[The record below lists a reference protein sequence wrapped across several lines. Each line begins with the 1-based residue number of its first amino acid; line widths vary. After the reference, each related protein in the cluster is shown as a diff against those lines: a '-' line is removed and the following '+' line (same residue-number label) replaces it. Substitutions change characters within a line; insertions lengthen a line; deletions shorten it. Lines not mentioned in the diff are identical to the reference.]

1 MKWKQLVIP
10 TIASALLLGGCSMK
24 IPMGDEEATP
34 VGEEA
39 VVEGVTQAIEAR
51 DSHYQMVIP
60 FKPAAARGVAQ
71 RHVSSSLE
79 LEEVELGLMRHSTDA
94 FNPDKYA
101 YQEGQLLDASD
112 IYRLL
117 GRKDKASDEELTPL
131 NPAYADG
138 KAEVADDKFVEA
150 NKKSPLYLAS
160 IVEQDYMTKT
170 GSGYQLGG
178 VSLALVLNREYVFQ
192 APNYGPTYT
201 VKLDEKKVIAE
212 GERMANELVAQLR
225 EREDF
230 KEVDVFVSLYMKST
244 QGSPTPGN
252 YVKGAFV
259 GNDDQVSA
267 GDWEGID
274 EKYYY
279 FPSRTATNEVRDDA
293 QKFTLFS
300 DRIADVFPDFSGMI
314 GKGFYQNGDLSRLEV
329 DIPIQFYSRA
339 ELVGFTQHV
348 VGLLENRWEYS
359 RNVPVRINVTSLG
372 GDLEVTIIFEDGM
385 DSPKVYF

>member
-10 TIASALLLGGCSMK
+10 TIASALLLSGCSMK
-24 IPMGDEEATP
+24 IPMGEEATP
-34 VGEEA
+34 TGDDTA
-39 VVEGVTQAIEAR
+39 TEGVTQAIEAR
-51 DSHYQMVIP
+51 DSYYQMVIP
-60 FKPAAARGVAQ
+60 FKPAAARGLAQ
-71 RHVSSSLE
+71 RQVSSSLE

-94 FNPDKYA
+94 FDPEKFA
-101 YQEGQLLDASD
+101 YQEGQLLNVEDVS
-112 IYRLL
+112 RLL
-117 GRKDKASDEELTPL
+117 ARKDKSNEGLTPL

-138 KAEVADDKFVEA
+138 KAEVEDDKFVDA

-160 IVEQDYMTKT
+160 IVEQNYMTKED
-170 GSGYQLGG
+170 SGYQVGG
-178 VSLALVLNREYVFQ
+178 VSFALILNREYVFQ

-201 VKLDEKKVIAE
+201 VKLDQKKVIAE
-212 GERMANELVAQLR
+212 GERMANELVSQLR
-225 EREDF
+225 KREDF
-230 KEVDVFVSLYMKST
+230 KDLDINVALYMKST

-252 YVKGAFV
+252 YIKSAFV
-259 GNDDQVSA
+259 GTADQVKS
-267 GDWEGID
+267 GDWKAID

-279 FPSRTATNEVRDDA
+279 FPSTSATSDVREDA

-300 DRIADVFPDFSGMI
+300 DRIADLFPDYSGMI
-314 GKGFYQNGDLSRLEV
+314 GKGFYQNGDLSRMEI

-372 GDLEVTIIFEDGM
+372 GDPEVTIVFEDGM

>member
-10 TIASALLLGGCSMK
+10 TIASALLLSGCSMK
-24 IPMGDEEATP
+24 IPMGEEEATP
-34 VGEEA
+34 TGDETA
-39 VVEGVTQAIEAR
+39 AEGVTQAIEAR
-51 DSHYQMVIP
+51 DSYYQMVIP
-60 FKPAAARGVAQ
+60 FKPAAARGLAQ
-71 RHVSSSLE
+71 RQVSSSLE

-94 FNPDKYA
+94 FDPEKFA
-101 YQEGQLLDASD
+101 YQEGQLLNAEDVS
-112 IYRLL
+112 RLL
-117 GRKDKASDEELTPL
+117 ARKDKSNEGLTPL

-138 KAEVADDKFVEA
+138 KAEVEDDKFVDA

-160 IVEQDYMTKT
+160 IVEQNYMTKED
-170 GSGYQLGG
+170 SGYQVGG
-178 VSLALVLNREYVFQ
+178 VSFALILNREYVFQ

-201 VKLDEKKVIAE
+201 VKLDQKKVIAE
-212 GERMANELVAQLR
+212 GERMANELVSQLR
-225 EREDF
+225 KREDF
-230 KEVDVFVSLYMKST
+230 KDLDINVALYMKST

-252 YVKGAFV
+252 YIKSAFV
-259 GNDDQVSA
+259 GTADQVKSD
-267 GDWEGID
+267 DWKAID

-279 FPSRTATNEVRDDA
+279 FPSTSATSDVREDA

-300 DRIADVFPDFSGMI
+300 DRIADLFPDYSGMI
-314 GKGFYQNGDLSRLEV
+314 GKGFYQNGDLSRMEI

-348 VGLLENRWEYS
+348 VGLLENRWEYN

-372 GDLEVTIIFEDGM
+372 GDPEVTIVFEDGM

>member
-51 DSHYQMVIP
+51 DSYYQMVIP

>member
-10 TIASALLLGGCSMK
+10 TIASALLLSGCSMK
-24 IPMGDEEATP
+24 IPMGEEEATP
-34 VGEEA
+34 TGEETA
-39 VVEGVTQAIEAR
+39 AEGVTQTIEAR
-51 DSHYQMVIP
+51 DSYYQMVIP
-60 FKPAAARGVAQ
+60 FKAAAARGLAQ
-71 RHVSSSLE
+71 RQVSSSLE

-94 FNPDKYA
+94 FDPDKFA
-101 YQEGQLLDASD
+101 YQEGQLLNAEDVST
-112 IYRLL
+112 LL
-117 GRKDKASDEELTPL
+117 GRKGGSDEGLTPL

-138 KAEVADDKFVEA
+138 KAEVEDDKFVDA

-160 IVEQDYMTKT
+160 IVEQNYMTKAD
-170 GSGYQLGG
+170 SGYQLGG
-178 VSLALVLNREYVFQ
+178 VSFALILNREYVFQ

-201 VKLDEKKVIAE
+201 VKLDQKKVIAE

-225 EREDF
+225 KREDF
-230 KEVDVFVSLYMKST
+230 KDLDINVALYMKST

-252 YVKGAFV
+252 YIKSAFV
-259 GNDDQVSA
+259 GTDDQVA
-267 GDWEGID
+267 TGDWKAID

-279 FPSRTATNEVRDDA
+279 FPSVTATNDVREDA

-300 DRIADVFPDFSGMI
+300 DRIADLFPDYSGMI
-314 GKGFYQNGDLSRLEV
+314 GKGFYQNGDLSRLEI

-372 GDLEVTIIFEDGM
+372 GDPEVTIVFEDGM

>member
-10 TIASALLLGGCSMK
+10 TIASALLLSGCSMK
-24 IPMGDEEATP
+24 IPMGEEEATP
-34 VGEEA
+34 TGEETA
-39 VVEGVTQAIEAR
+39 AEGVTQAIEAR
-51 DSHYQMVIP
+51 DSYYQMVIP
-60 FKPAAARGVAQ
+60 FKPAAARGLAQ
-71 RHVSSSLE
+71 RQVSSSLE

-94 FNPDKYA
+94 FDPDKFA
-101 YQEGQLLDASD
+101 YQEGQLLNAEDVS
-112 IYRLL
+112 RLL
-117 GRKDKASDEELTPL
+117 ARKDQSKEGLTPL

-138 KAEVADDKFVEA
+138 KAEVEDDKFVDA

-160 IVEQDYMTKT
+160 IVEQNYMTKEDK
-170 GSGYQLGG
+170 GYQLGG
-178 VSLALVLNREYVFQ
+178 VSFALILNREYVFQ

-201 VKLDEKKVIAE
+201 VKLDQKKVIAE
-212 GERMANELVAQLR
+212 GERMANELVSQLR
-225 EREDF
+225 KREDF
-230 KEVDVFVSLYMKST
+230 KELDINVALYMKST

-252 YVKGAFV
+252 YIKSAFIGTGNEVK
-259 GNDDQVSA
+259 S
-267 GDWEGID
+267 GDWQAID

-279 FPSRTATNEVRDDA
+279 FPSTAATNDVREDA

-300 DRIADVFPDFSGMI
+300 DRIADLFPDYSGMI
-314 GKGFYQNGDLSRLEV
+314 GKGFYQNGDLSRLEI

-372 GDLEVTIIFEDGM
+372 GDPEVTIVFEDGM

>member
-10 TIASALLLGGCSMK
+10 TMASALLLSGCSMK
-24 IPMGDEEATP
+24 IPMGEEKATP
-34 VGEEA
+34 TGEETA
-39 VVEGVTQAIEAR
+39 AEGVTQTIEAR
-51 DSHYQMVIP
+51 DSYYQMVIP
-60 FKPAAARGVAQ
+60 FKAAAARGLAQ
-71 RHVSSSLE
+71 RQVSSSLE

-94 FNPDKYA
+94 FDPDKFA
-101 YQEGQLLDASD
+101 YQEGQLLNAEDVST
-112 IYRLL
+112 LL
-117 GRKDKASDEELTPL
+117 GRKGGSDKGLTPL

-138 KAEVADDKFVEA
+138 KAEVEDDKFVDA

-160 IVEQDYMTKT
+160 IVEQNYMTKAD
-170 GSGYQLGG
+170 SGYQLGG
-178 VSLALVLNREYVFQ
+178 VSFALILNREYVFQ

-201 VKLDEKKVIAE
+201 VKLDQKKVIAE

-225 EREDF
+225 KREDF
-230 KEVDVFVSLYMKST
+230 KDLDINVALYMKST

-252 YVKGAFV
+252 YIKSAFV
-259 GNDDQVSA
+259 GTDDQVA
-267 GDWEGID
+267 TGDWKAID

-279 FPSRTATNEVRDDA
+279 FPSATATNDVREDA

-300 DRIADVFPDFSGMI
+300 DRIADLFPDYSGMI
-314 GKGFYQNGDLSRLEV
+314 GKGFYQNGDLSRLEI

-372 GDLEVTIIFEDGM
+372 GDPEVTIVFENGM

>member
-1 MKWKQLVIP
+1 
-10 TIASALLLGGCSMK
+10 
-24 IPMGDEEATP
+24 MGEEATP
-34 VGEEA
+34 TGDDTA
-39 VVEGVTQAIEAR
+39 AEGVTQAIEAR
-51 DSHYQMVIP
+51 DSYYQMVIP
-60 FKPAAARGVAQ
+60 FKPAAARGLAQ
-71 RHVSSSLE
+71 RQVSSSLE

-94 FNPDKYA
+94 FDPEKFA
-101 YQEGQLLDASD
+101 YQEGQLLNVEDVS
-112 IYRLL
+112 RLL
-117 GRKDKASDEELTPL
+117 ARKDKSNEGLTPL

-138 KAEVADDKFVEA
+138 KAEVEDDKFVDA

-160 IVEQDYMTKT
+160 IVEQNYMTKED
-170 GSGYQLGG
+170 SGYQVGG
-178 VSLALVLNREYVFQ
+178 VSFALILNREYVFQ

-201 VKLDEKKVIAE
+201 VKLDQKKVIAE
-212 GERMANELVAQLR
+212 GERMANELVSQLR
-225 EREDF
+225 KREDF
-230 KEVDVFVSLYMKST
+230 KDLDINVALYMKST

-252 YVKGAFV
+252 YIKSAFV
-259 GNDDQVSA
+259 GTADQVKS
-267 GDWEGID
+267 GDWKAID

-279 FPSRTATNEVRDDA
+279 FPSTSATSDVREDA

-300 DRIADVFPDFSGMI
+300 DRIADLFPDYSGMI
-314 GKGFYQNGDLSRLEV
+314 GKGFYQNGDLSRMEI

-372 GDLEVTIIFEDGM
+372 GDPEVTIVFEDGM

>member
-10 TIASALLLGGCSMK
+10 TIASALLLSGCSMK
-24 IPMGDEEATP
+24 IPMGEEEATP
-34 VGEEA
+34 TGEETA
-39 VVEGVTQAIEAR
+39 TEGVTQAIEAR
-51 DSHYQMVIP
+51 DSYYQMVIP
-60 FKPAAARGVAQ
+60 FKAAAARGLAQ
-71 RHVSSSLE
+71 RQVSSSLE

-94 FNPDKYA
+94 FDPDKFA
-101 YQEGQLLDASD
+101 YQEGQLLNAEDVSN
-112 IYRLL
+112 LL
-117 GRKDKASDEELTPL
+117 GRKGGSNEGLTPL

-138 KAEVADDKFVEA
+138 KAEVEDDKFVDA

-160 IVEQDYMTKT
+160 IVEQNYMTKED
-170 GSGYQLGG
+170 SGYQLGG
-178 VSLALVLNREYVFQ
+178 VSFALILNREYVFQ

-201 VKLDEKKVIAE
+201 VKLDQKKVIAE

-225 EREDF
+225 KREDF
-230 KEVDVFVSLYMKST
+230 KDLDVNVALYMKST

-252 YVKGAFV
+252 YIKSAFV
-259 GNDDQVSA
+259 GTDDEVTS
-267 GDWEGID
+267 GDWEAID

-279 FPSRTATNEVRDDA
+279 FPSATATNDVREDA

-300 DRIADVFPDFSGMI
+300 DRIADLFPDYSGMI
-314 GKGFYQNGDLSRLEV
+314 GKGFYQNGDLSRLEI

-372 GDLEVTIIFEDGM
+372 GDPEVTIVFEDGM

>member
-10 TIASALLLGGCSMK
+10 TIASALLLSGCSMK
-24 IPMGDEEATP
+24 IPMGEEEATP
-34 VGEEA
+34 TGDETA
-39 VVEGVTQAIEAR
+39 AEGVTQAIEAR
-51 DSHYQMVIP
+51 DSYYQMVIP
-60 FKPAAARGVAQ
+60 FKPAAARGLTQ
-71 RHVSSSLE
+71 RQVSSSLE

-94 FNPDKYA
+94 FNPEKFA
-101 YQEGQLLDASD
+101 YQEGQLLNAEDVS
-112 IYRLL
+112 RLL
-117 GRKDKASDEELTPL
+117 ARKDKSNEGLTPL

-138 KAEVADDKFVEA
+138 KAEVEDDKFVDA

-160 IVEQDYMTKT
+160 IVEQNYMTKED
-170 GSGYQLGG
+170 SGYQVGG
-178 VSLALVLNREYVFQ
+178 VSFALILNREYVFQ

-201 VKLDEKKVIAE
+201 VKLDQKKVIAE
-212 GERMANELVAQLR
+212 GERMANELVSQLR
-225 EREDF
+225 KREDF
-230 KEVDVFVSLYMKST
+230 KDLDINVALYMKST

-252 YVKGAFV
+252 YIKSAFV
-259 GNDDQVSA
+259 GTADQVKS
-267 GDWEGID
+267 GDWKAID

-279 FPSRTATNEVRDDA
+279 FPSTSATSDVREDA

-300 DRIADVFPDFSGMI
+300 DRIADIFPDYSGMI
-314 GKGFYQNGDLSRLEV
+314 GKGFYQNGDLSRMEI

-359 RNVPVRINVTSLG
+359 RNVPVRINVTSIG
-372 GDLEVTIIFEDGM
+372 GDPEVTIVFEDGM

>member
-10 TIASALLLGGCSMK
+10 TIASALLLSGCSMK
-24 IPMGDEEATP
+24 IPMGEEATP
-34 VGEEA
+34 TGDDTA
-39 VVEGVTQAIEAR
+39 AEGVTQAIEAR
-51 DSHYQMVIP
+51 DSYYQMVIP
-60 FKPAAARGVAQ
+60 FKPAAARGLAQ
-71 RHVSSSLE
+71 RQVSSSLE

-94 FNPDKYA
+94 FDPEKFA
-101 YQEGQLLDASD
+101 YQEGQLLNVEDVS
-112 IYRLL
+112 RLL
-117 GRKDKASDEELTPL
+117 ARKDKSNEGLTPL

-138 KAEVADDKFVEA
+138 KAEVEDDKFVDA

-160 IVEQDYMTKT
+160 IVEQNYMTKED
-170 GSGYQLGG
+170 SGYQVGG
-178 VSLALVLNREYVFQ
+178 VSFALILNREYVFQ

-201 VKLDEKKVIAE
+201 VKLDQKKVIAE
-212 GERMANELVAQLR
+212 GERMANELVSQLR
-225 EREDF
+225 KREDF
-230 KEVDVFVSLYMKST
+230 KDLDINVALYMKST

-252 YVKGAFV
+252 YIKSAFV
-259 GNDDQVSA
+259 GTADQVKS
-267 GDWEGID
+267 GDWKAID

-279 FPSRTATNEVRDDA
+279 FPSTSATSDVREDA

-300 DRIADVFPDFSGMI
+300 DRIADLFPDYSGMI
-314 GKGFYQNGDLSRLEV
+314 GKGFYQNGDLSRMEI

-372 GDLEVTIIFEDGM
+372 GDPEVTIVFEDGM

>member
-10 TIASALLLGGCSMK
+10 TVASAILLSGCSMK
-24 IPMGDEEATP
+24 IPMGEEESTP
-34 VGEEA
+34 TGEETA
-39 VVEGVTQAIEAR
+39 AEGVTQAIEAR
-51 DSHYQMVIP
+51 DSYYQMVIP
-60 FKPAAARGVAQ
+60 FKPAAARGLAQ
-71 RHVSSSLE
+71 RQVSSSLE

-94 FNPDKYA
+94 FDPDKFA

-112 IYRLL
+112 VFRLL
-117 GRKDKASDEELTPL
+117 GRKDKSPDEELTPL
-131 NPAYADG
+131 NPTYADG
-138 KAEVADDKFVEA
+138 KAEVSDDKFVEA

-160 IVEQDYMTKT
+160 IVEQDYMTK
-170 GSGYQLGG
+170 GDNGYQLAG
-178 VSLALVLNREYVFQ
+178 VSFALILNREYVFQ

-201 VKLDEKKVIAE
+201 VKLDTKKVIAE

-225 EREDF
+225 KREDF
-230 KEVDVFVSLYMKST
+230 KDLDVNIALYMKST

-252 YVKGAFV
+252 YIKSAFV
-259 GNDDQVSA
+259 GSDNEVTS
-267 GDWEGID
+267 GDWQAID

-279 FPSRTATNEVRDDA
+279 FPSKTATNDVREDA
-293 QKFTLFS
+293 QKFSLFS

-314 GKGFYQNGDLSRLEV
+314 GKGFYQNGDLTRLEI

-348 VGLLENRWEYS
+348 VGLLENRWEYN

-372 GDLEVTIIFEDGM
+372 GDPEVTIVYEDGM

>member
-10 TIASALLLGGCSMK
+10 TIASALLLSGCSMK
-24 IPMGDEEATP
+24 IPMGEEEATP
-34 VGEEA
+34 TGEETA
-39 VVEGVTQAIEAR
+39 AEGVTQAIEAR
-51 DSHYQMVIP
+51 DSYYQMVIP
-60 FKPAAARGVAQ
+60 FKPAAARGLAQ
-71 RHVSSSLE
+71 RQVSSSLE

-94 FNPDKYA
+94 FDPDKFA
-101 YQEGQLLDASD
+101 YQEGQLLNAEDVS
-112 IYRLL
+112 RLL
-117 GRKDKASDEELTPL
+117 ARKDKSKEGLTPL
-131 NPAYADG
+131 NPAYANG
-138 KAEVADDKFVEA
+138 KAEVEDDKFVDA

-160 IVEQDYMTKT
+160 IVEQNYMTKEDK
-170 GSGYQLGG
+170 GYQLGG
-178 VSLALVLNREYVFQ
+178 VSFALILNREYVFQ

-201 VKLDEKKVIAE
+201 VKLDQKKVIAE
-212 GERMANELVAQLR
+212 GERMANELVSQLR
-225 EREDF
+225 KREDF
-230 KEVDVFVSLYMKST
+230 KELDINVALYMKST

-252 YVKGAFV
+252 YIKSAFIGT
-259 GNDDQVSA
+259 GNEVNS
-267 GDWEGID
+267 GDWQAID

-279 FPSRTATNEVRDDA
+279 FPSTAATNDVREDA

-300 DRIADVFPDFSGMI
+300 DRIADLFPDYSGMI
-314 GKGFYQNGDLSRLEV
+314 GKGFYQNGDLSRLEI

-372 GDLEVTIIFEDGM
+372 GDPEVTIVFEDGM

>member
-10 TIASALLLGGCSMK
+10 TIASALLLSGCSMK
-24 IPMGDEEATP
+24 IPMGEEEATP
-34 VGEEA
+34 TGDETA
-39 VVEGVTQAIEAR
+39 AEGVTQAIEAR
-51 DSHYQMVIP
+51 DSYYQMVIP
-60 FKPAAARGVAQ
+60 FKPAAARGLAQ
-71 RHVSSSLE
+71 RQVSSSLE

-94 FNPDKYA
+94 FDPEKFA
-101 YQEGQLLDASD
+101 YQEGQLLNAEDVS
-112 IYRLL
+112 RLL
-117 GRKDKASDEELTPL
+117 ARKDKSNEGLTPL

-138 KAEVADDKFVEA
+138 KAEVEDDKFVDA

-160 IVEQDYMTKT
+160 IVEQNYMTKED
-170 GSGYQLGG
+170 SGYQVGG
-178 VSLALVLNREYVFQ
+178 VSFALILNREYVFQ

-201 VKLDEKKVIAE
+201 VKLDQKKVIAE
-212 GERMANELVAQLR
+212 GERMANELVSQLR
-225 EREDF
+225 KREDF
-230 KEVDVFVSLYMKST
+230 KNLDINVALYMKST

-252 YVKGAFV
+252 YIKSAFV
-259 GNDDQVSA
+259 GTADQVKS
-267 GDWEGID
+267 GDWKAID

-279 FPSRTATNEVRDDA
+279 FPSTSATSDVREDA

-300 DRIADVFPDFSGMI
+300 DRIADLFPDYSGMI
-314 GKGFYQNGDLSRLEV
+314 GKGFYQNGDLSRMEI

-348 VGLLENRWEYS
+348 VSLLENRWEYS

-372 GDLEVTIIFEDGM
+372 GDPEVTIVFEDGM

>member
-10 TIASALLLGGCSMK
+10 TIASALLLSGCSMK
-24 IPMGDEEATP
+24 IPMGEEEATP
-34 VGEEA
+34 TGDDTA
-39 VVEGVTQAIEAR
+39 AEGVTQAIEAR
-51 DSHYQMVIP
+51 DSYYQMVIP
-60 FKPAAARGVAQ
+60 FKPAAARGLAQ
-71 RHVSSSLE
+71 RQVSSSLE

-94 FNPDKYA
+94 FDPEKFA
-101 YQEGQLLDASD
+101 YQEGQLLNVEDVS
-112 IYRLL
+112 RLL
-117 GRKDKASDEELTPL
+117 ARKDKSNEGLTPL

-138 KAEVADDKFVEA
+138 KAEVEDDKFVDA

-160 IVEQDYMTKT
+160 IVEQNYMTKED
-170 GSGYQLGG
+170 SGYQVGG
-178 VSLALVLNREYVFQ
+178 VSFALILNREYVFQ

-201 VKLDEKKVIAE
+201 VKLDQKKVIAE
-212 GERMANELVAQLR
+212 GERMANELVSQLR
-225 EREDF
+225 KREDF
-230 KEVDVFVSLYMKST
+230 KDLDINVALYMKST

-252 YVKGAFV
+252 YIKSAFV
-259 GNDDQVSA
+259 GTADQVKS
-267 GDWEGID
+267 GDWKAID

-279 FPSRTATNEVRDDA
+279 FPSTSATSDVREDA

-300 DRIADVFPDFSGMI
+300 DRIADLFPDYSGMI
-314 GKGFYQNGDLSRLEV
+314 GKGFYQNGDLSRMEI

-348 VGLLENRWEYS
+348 VGLLEDRWEYS

-372 GDLEVTIIFEDGM
+372 GDPEVTIVFEDGM

>member
-10 TIASALLLGGCSMK
+10 TIASALLLSGCSMK
-24 IPMGDEEATP
+24 IPMGEEQTTPTGDETA
-34 VGEEA
+34 A
-39 VVEGVTQAIEAR
+39 EGVTQAIEAR
-51 DSHYQMVIP
+51 DSYYLMVIP
-60 FKPAAARGVAQ
+60 FKPAAARGLAQ
-71 RHVSSSLE
+71 RQVSSSLE

-94 FNPDKYA
+94 FDPEKFA
-101 YQEGQLLDASD
+101 YQEGQLLNAEDVS
-112 IYRLL
+112 RLL
-117 GRKDKASDEELTPL
+117 ARKDKSNEGLTPL

-138 KAEVADDKFVEA
+138 KAEVEDDKFVDA

-160 IVEQDYMTKT
+160 IVEQNYMTKED
-170 GSGYQLGG
+170 SGYQVGG
-178 VSLALVLNREYVFQ
+178 VSFALILNREYVFQ

-201 VKLDEKKVIAE
+201 VKLDQKKVIAE
-212 GERMANELVAQLR
+212 GERMANELVSQLR
-225 EREDF
+225 KREDF
-230 KEVDVFVSLYMKST
+230 KDLDINVALYMKST

-252 YVKGAFV
+252 YIKSAFV
-259 GNDDQVSA
+259 GTADQVKS
-267 GDWEGID
+267 GDWKAID

-279 FPSRTATNEVRDDA
+279 FPSTSATSDVREDA

-300 DRIADVFPDFSGMI
+300 DRIADLFPDYSGMI
-314 GKGFYQNGDLSRLEV
+314 GKGFYQNGDLSRMEI

-372 GDLEVTIIFEDGM
+372 GDPEVTIVFEDGM